1 MFGHLCWKMGG
12 GFIFVSI
19 VLSFSCIVS
28 LLTNQ
33 VIYLCFWQTLLHH
46 WQPVTVPKALELFS
60 TTIQTIPALQHNL
73 MTWENKEEVKY
84 RYSVDILLI
93 RECVHKQSKE
103 PVIYLDMFINF
114 DLFILIYKYFQP
126 ISTCKL
132 LSLSFKRQAQ
142 PWKRTIRQRG

>member
-1 MFGHLCWKMGG
+1 M
-12 GFIFVSI
+12 
-19 VLSFSCIVS
+19 
-28 LLTNQ
+28 
-33 VIYLCFWQTLLHH
+33 
-46 WQPVTVPKALELFS
+46 
-60 TTIQTIPALQHNL
+60 
-73 MTWENKEEVKY
+73 ENKEEVKY

-142 PWKRTIRQRG
+142 P